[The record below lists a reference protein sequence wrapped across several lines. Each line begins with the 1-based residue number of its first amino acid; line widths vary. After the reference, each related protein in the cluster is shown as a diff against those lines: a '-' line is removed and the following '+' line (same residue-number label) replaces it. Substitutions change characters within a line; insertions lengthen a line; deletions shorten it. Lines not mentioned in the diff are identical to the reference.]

1 MIDPAVPQQTRAI
14 SFSAGANLDTNELFG
29 SVAIPFITAKAKV
42 SLNDRAARSA
52 HKPVHENNHKREAR
66 AIVIECPPNK
76 LPKANFH
83 QAEIYLD
90 VILLLL
96 LVWFL
101 NREFEISYRLSFH
114 GNAVAVRDKGKVQS
128 MKVSGIFDS
137 QPLCRYWHLFW
148 IEIHLELSF
157 VISIGS
163 S

>member
-1 MIDPAVPQQTRAI
+1 MAGPTVPQQTGAI
-14 SFSAGANLDTNELFG
+14 SFSANLDANELVG
-29 SVAIPFITAKAKV
+29 SVAIPFITAKARV
-42 SLNDRAARSA
+42 SLNERAARTTPMHSLD
-52 HKPVHENNHKREAR
+52 HGESLKRHAR
-66 AIVIECPPNK
+66 AIVTECPPNN

-128 MKVSGIFDS
+128 MKVSSTSRF
-137 QPLCRYWHLFW
+137 
-148 IEIHLELSF
+148 LSF
-157 VISIGS
+157 PLVWTLT
-163 S
+163 

>member
-1 MIDPAVPQQTRAI
+1 MAGPTVSQQSGAI
-14 SFSAGANLDTNELFG
+14 SFSANLDANELFG
-29 SVAIPFITAKAKV
+29 SVAIPFLTAKAKV
-42 SLNDRAARSA
+42 NLNERAARNTHGLDHGESL
-52 HKPVHENNHKREAR
+52 KRQAR
-66 AIVIECPPNK
+66 AIVTECPPNN

-128 MKVSGIFDS
+128 MKVSIISPIFAL
-137 QPLCRYWHLFW
+137 PLIY
-148 IEIHLELSF
+148 
-157 VISIGS
+157 
-163 S
+163 